1 MTMSSQQAGF
11 FLFLLMLELFGF
23 YFEQAHV
30 ISTDCF
36 RSPVIVTVS
45 PIEGNQINALVNQS
59 C

>member
-11 FLFLLMLELFGF
+11 VLFLLMLELFGF

-30 ISTDCF
+30 INPNCF
-36 RSPVIVTVS
+36 RSPVTVTVS
-45 PIEGNQINALVNQS
+45 PVEGNQINAVVNQS